1 MIPLSFVLIVP
12 VKNGILFPYSMLYIA
27 VNRKILII
35 FRHKDK
41 NYRFKLYISLYIIGR
56 YITKK
61 FGYITNKFNRQTIE
75 RSKTSSKTMKF
86 NWNSYWFKIT
96 ILNWDSQLKSLQQN
110 LKQITSIWKPNLSK
124 SNIWF
129 FFLRN
134 RPALLEQYSIYFCW
148 NCNTKQAVILI
159 FEELFLASNLNTK
172 TITIANCT
180 YCLL

>member
-56 YITKK
+56 YIIKK

-86 NWNSYWFKIT
+86 N
-96 ILNWDSQLKSLQQN
+96 
-110 LKQITSIWKPNLSK
+110 
-124 SNIWF
+124 
-129 FFLRN
+129 
-134 RPALLEQYSIYFCW
+134 
-148 NCNTKQAVILI
+148 
-159 FEELFLASNLNTK
+159 
-172 TITIANCT
+172 
-180 YCLL
+180 